1 MDNPWIDRYPML
13 CCGTKFF
20 YNIYKKYLGD
30 INSVFKEKTKFETQV
45 INLIGLIN
53 LINLIIYIFFKAI
66 NDK

>member
-30 INSVFKEKTKFETQV
+30 INSVFKEKNKIQDTS
-45 INLIGLIN
+45 
-53 LINLIIYIFFKAI
+53 Y
-66 NDK
+66 

>member
-1 MDNPWIDRYPML
+1 ML
-13 CCGTKFF
+13 CCGTTQFF

-53 LINLIIYIFFKAI
+53 LINLIIYIFLKAV